1 VTFATSI
8 DFPRLSPLKEGA
20 VVDATTPRDGEGVP
34 SNAKRDRPL
43 EGILK
48 SGGSKRCRAASFD
61 VSTGPSVAAG
71 SSPSRLHR
79 RVDSCNGGG
88 GASSSFFTPPSA
100 FRPGEYPGGAIDD
113 DDANTHPLIPQP
125 SLYRSSLSEHHP
137 NGDKAVGPTMIP
149 RRLMTDLILTL
160 NASFPDYDFGDA
172 QVSDFCTLSTAEAMR
187 RINERLAEFAATT
200 DEGSDFLPKF
210 WNTLDDVLL
219 DGLRDCE
226 VYSYAPRGSS
236 GDDPLEFL
244 TMSMANENGGAG
256 GIAAA
261 AAGDAAADGSFLRGP
276 RGQTVTFDPVGD
288 GGGAIVSGDIILNDG
303 RDAHYM
309 LDRIPPAGIV
319 ESHPHVTLW
328 SMNYLFVSHNRKR
341 IVLFAC
347 VQTMRTPR
355 GNDDDDS
362 EAEYGEYAENDIVF
376 DEARREEEGK
386 RYVHTSSGTDNK
398 SSGKSTPIGDESV
411 MSVMVDDTDF
421 EEGSVDDDG
430 EVDRG
435 EYDFDTGTME
445 ISIGV
450 PSQIA

>member
-8 DFPRLSPLKEGA
+8 DFPRLSPLEEGA
-20 VVDATTPRDGEGVP
+20 VVDATTTPRDGEGVP

-43 EGILK
+43 GGILK
-48 SGGSKRCRAASFD
+48 SSSKRCRAASFD

-71 SSPSRLHR
+71 PPPSRLHR
-79 RVDSCNGGG
+79 RVDSSNGGG
-88 GASSSFFTPPSA
+88 GTSSFFPPPPSA
-100 FRPGEYPGGAIDD
+100 FYPGEYPEGTIDD

-125 SLYRSSLSEHHP
+125 SLYRSSLSEYHP

-187 RINERLAEFAATT
+187 RINERLGEFAATT
-200 DEGSDFLPKF
+200 DEGSDFLPRF

-226 VYSYAPRGSS
+226 VYSYAPKGSS

-244 TMSMANENGGAG
+244 TMSMASENGGAG

-261 AAGDAAADGSFLRGP
+261 AAAGDAAVDGSFLRGP
-276 RGQTVTFDPVGD
+276 RGQTVMFDPVGD

-303 RDAHYM
+303 LDDYM
-309 LDRIPPAGIV
+309 LNPPAGIV
-319 ESHPHVTLW
+319 KSHPHVTLW

-347 VQTMRTPR
+347 VQTMRTPQ
-355 GNDDDDS
+355 GNEDDDS

-376 DEARREEEGK
+376 DEARREGEEEG
-386 RYVHTSSGTDNK
+386 YVHTSSSGTDNK